1 MSLSKSLFLSLL
13 LLAAAVLLATARP
26 AAAAKLDAPW
36 AGGGT
41 ATAKVV
47 ADGAAADPRFE
58 YSASRSGSWTFSAVA
73 GSTRAVPVKWAY
85 TGFHA
90 WFQVR
95 VSLERFVSRG
105 GVDVVNETLANAGPV
120 NCCSAPSGGF
130 TYGGTSTFNLQKGDV
145 YGFRMAGSNF
155 DSDPRVFGSLTLS
168 ELDGTPPT
176 VTPAV
181 TGSRGQNGFYTGP
194 VSVKWNVADDDSRIV
209 AKSGCDDATVTE
221 DTTGK
226 TFTCKGTSRGGS
238 TTGSVTIKRD
248 TAAPELTVPA
258 TVIQQATGA
267 DGATLSYEASATDTL
282 DAAPLLACT
291 PAAGTTFPVGTTTV
305 SCTATDAA
313 GNTTTKSFDAVVFSV
328 AAPQGATPSPNAAP
342 APAPRPAAPKKI
354 NAVLAFRFTISKQ
367 TTRLVQL
374 KVKNIPA
381 GSTVN
386 LTCKGSSC
394 PKKLKGAGLTKV
406 SKGSS
411 VSLATLVKTGLR
423 GGTTINVTVSSPG
436 AITSVKTLVV
446 RKGKA
451 PVVGK

>member
-13 LLAAAVLLATARP
+13 LLAAAILLTTARP

-36 AGGGT
+36 AGSGPG
-41 ATAKVV
+41 TAKVV
-47 ADGAAADPRFE
+47 ADGATASPRFD
-58 YSASRSGSWTFSAVA
+58 YLTASSGNWTFSAVA
-73 GSTRAVPVKWAY
+73 GSARTVPVKWDY
-85 TGFHA
+85 TGFHS

-105 GVDVVNETLANAGPV
+105 GVDVLKESLVNAGPV

-155 DSDPRVFGSLTLS
+155 DSDPTVRGSLALT
-168 ELDGTPPT
+168 ELDTTPPT
-176 VTPAV
+176 VTPVV
-181 TGSRGQNGFYTGP
+181 TGAKGANGYYTGP
-194 VSVKWNVADDDSRIV
+194 VSVKWNVADDDSLINT
-209 AKSGCDDATVTE
+209 KSGCDDATVTE

-226 TFTCKGTSRGGS
+226 TFTCKATSRGGNA
-238 TTGSVTIKRD
+238 TGSVTIKRD
-248 TAAPELTVPA
+248 SAAPELTVPA
-258 TVIQQATGA
+258 TIIQQATGA
-267 DGATLSYEASATDTL
+267 ARATVNYETSATDKL
-282 DAAPLLACT
+282 DAAPQIACD
-291 PAAGTTFPVGTTTV
+291 PASGSTFAVGNTTV

-313 GNTTTKSFDAVVFSV
+313 GNATTKTFDAVVFSV
-328 AAPQGATPSPNAAP
+328 ATPAAAP
-342 APAPRPAAPKKI
+342 SSPYAAPAPRPAAPKKI
-354 NAVLAFRFTISKQ
+354 NAVLAFRFTISKN

-381 GSTVN
+381 GSTVKVN
-386 LTCKGSSC
+386 CKGSSC
-394 PKKLKGAGLTKV
+394 PKKLKGKGLTTV

-411 VSLATLVKTGLR
+411 VSLATLLKTGLK
-423 GGTTINVTVSSPG
+423 GGTTINVTVSNPG

-451 PVVGK
+451 PVIGK